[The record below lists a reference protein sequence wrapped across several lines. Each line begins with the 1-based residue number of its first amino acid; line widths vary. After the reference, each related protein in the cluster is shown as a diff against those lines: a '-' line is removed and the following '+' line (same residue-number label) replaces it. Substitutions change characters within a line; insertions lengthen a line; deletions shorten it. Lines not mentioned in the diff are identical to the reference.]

1 MPKKMTF
8 ITNSTRQ
15 MSTDSIFRQVRN
27 LLGLGQQS
35 MADRLG
41 ITRPYLSE
49 IENER
54 RRPSETLI
62 QKLASLKEGFDAGR
76 NHNVQSK
83 LPSAGRGV
91 PIISWAR
98 AGAASSYEEMP
109 FDSREVIPSDCPD
122 DKAFGLIL
130 EGDSMEPKYS
140 PGDVVVLMP
149 LRQPHSNQLVGA
161 KIRDQGAVFK
171 ILTVL
176 PASRR
181 FRLSS
186 YNSAVYPPV
195 ELRESDFEWIYPAYE
210 VRRRVWH
217 Q

>member
-1 MPKKMTF
+1 
-8 ITNSTRQ
+8 
-15 MSTDSIFRQVRN
+15 
-27 LLGLGQQS
+27 LGLGQQA
-35 MADRLG
+35 MADRLR
-41 ITRPYLSE
+41 ISRPYLSE

-54 RRPSETLI
+54 RQPSEALL
-62 QKLASLKEGFDAGR
+62 QKLALLKQESE
-76 NHNVQSK
+76 SK
-83 LPSAGRGV
+83 GNFESRLKNSPAGRGV

-109 FDSREVIPSDCPD
+109 FDWQDVIPSDCPD
-122 DKAFGLIL
+122 DNAFGLIL
-130 EGDSMEPKYS
+130 VGDSMEPKYS

-149 LRQPHSNQLVGA
+149 LRQPRSNQLVGA
-161 KIRDQGAVFK
+161 KIREQGVVFK

-176 PASRR
+176 TAPRR

-195 ELRESDFEWIYPAYE
+195 EHLESDFEWIYPAYE
-210 VRRRVWH
+210 VRRRLWH

>member
-1 MPKKMTF
+1 
-8 ITNSTRQ
+8 
-15 MSTDSIFRQVRN
+15 
-27 LLGLGQQS
+27 
-35 MADRLG
+35 LG

-49 IENER
+49 IENDR
-54 RRPSETLI
+54 RQPSEALL
-62 QKLASLKEGFDAGR
+62 QKLAFLKAEFEANEGLK
-76 NHNVQSK
+76 VQSN
-83 LPSAGRGV
+83 PPPAGRGV

-109 FDSREVIPSDCPD
+109 FDWQDVIPSDCPD
-122 DKAFGLIL
+122 DNAFGLIL
-130 EGDSMEPKYS
+130 VGDSMEPKYS

-149 LRQPHSNQLVGA
+149 LRQPRSNQLVGA
-161 KIRDQGAVFK
+161 KIRDQGVVFK

-176 PASRR
+176 TDPRR

-210 VRRRVWH
+210 VRRRLWH